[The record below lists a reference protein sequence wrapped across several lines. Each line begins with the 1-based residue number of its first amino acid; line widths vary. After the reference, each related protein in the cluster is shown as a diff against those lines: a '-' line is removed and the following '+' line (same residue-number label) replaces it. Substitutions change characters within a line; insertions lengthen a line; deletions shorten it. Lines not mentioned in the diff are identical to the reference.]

1 MGLEVF
7 DHMMAYHPF
16 PRIMVGVLTEE
27 GAGGMLQALAR
38 GTVDFIEFG
47 IDIWHLSRPLRRTV

>member
-7 DHMMAYHPF
+7 DHMMDHHSLPS
-16 PRIMVGVLTEE
+16 IMVGVLTEE

-38 GTVDFIEFG
+38 GAVDFIEFG
-47 IDIWHLSRPLRRTV
+47 IVIWHWARPLRRTV